1 MRFHFTLFLSIIAS
15 LLFTFSPMSSFA
27 QVDYQSHYQK
37 GKTELANKNYPAARQ
52 SLIMAMQENP
62 SNGFFFSASYLYAM
76 ASYKGGDFTTAYTK
90 ISELLVKAEKTT
102 LPYNQ
107 HHEMLYLGGVIAF
120 EKDQSLQA
128 MTWLDKVKGSKL
140 RIPIQNLKAN
150 FLPQKSLA
158 ELRLLYQ
165 KFSKDRTLSE
175 VLADKLAQQ
184 SENSDEDKKLLK
196 DIEFAYGYTSPYQ
209 KKQTSTSDKVVKK
222 KEYNVAV
229 MLPFRL
235 QNENSARE
243 VQSFLDLYEGMKVA
257 QEDLKNEGIIINL
270 LPFDTEN
277 DANSVRRLVG
287 MPAMKNIDM
296 FFGPLYP
303 TTLPIVS
310 EFAQKNSINM
320 VNPLSYTPD
329 LIEGKTNMYLF
340 EPSYYTQAKAVANY
354 SFDSLNADK
363 AYIIY
368 GDSRKDSTLA
378 YAYKR
383 MVEEKGGQV
392 MAFEKVGVSGST
404 FNKVRKILSPI
415 AKKPAR
421 LKEGETFKK
430 PEGDTTAHI
439 FVASSE
445 LAVAGSVISVL
456 KTARVDIPLFIDK
469 SWLKFDQID
478 MNDFMNR
485 SVFFIYTDYISP
497 LKNKEFVTKYINK
510 TNLLPSEYAYVGYE
524 SLYFFGKTMHKY
536 GVNFQNQLQKERFR
550 DGKVMIGQNYYGSN
564 DNQLVP
570 LLRFVNNR
578 LEIVN
583 HFYQD

>member
-1 MRFHFTLFLSIIAS
+1 MRFTLFLSVIAA
-15 LLFTFSPMSSFA
+15 LLFIFSLTSSFA
-27 QVDYQSHYQK
+27 QVDYQSYYQK
-37 GKTELANKNYPAARQ
+37 GKTELSNKNYSAARQ
-52 SLIMAMQENP
+52 SLIMATQENP
-62 SNGFFFSASYLYAM
+62 SNGFFFPASYLYVM
-76 ASYKGGDFTTAYTK
+76 ASYKGGDLATAYTK
-90 ISELLVKAEKTT
+90 ISELLAKAKNAT
-102 LPYNQ
+102 LPSDQYQ
-107 HHEMLYLGGVIAF
+107 EMLYLGGVIAF

-128 MTWLDKVKGSKL
+128 MSWLEEVKGSKL
-140 RIPIQNLKAN
+140 RIDTQNLKAT
-150 FLPQKSLA
+150 FLPKKSVA
-158 ELRLLYQ
+158 ELKLLYQ

-175 VLADKLAQQ
+175 VLADKIAQQ
-184 SENSDEDKKLLK
+184 NTISEEDKKLMK

-209 KKQTSTSDKVVKK
+209 KKQSSTPDKIVKK
-222 KEYNVAV
+222 KEYNVAI

-235 QNENSARE
+235 QNESSARE

-257 QEDLKNEGIIINL
+257 QEDLKNEGITVNL

-277 DANSVRRLVG
+277 DANNVRRLVG
-287 MPAMKNIDM
+287 LSAMKNVDM

-303 TTLPIVS
+303 TTLPIVA
-310 EFAQKNSINM
+310 EFAQKNGINM
-320 VNPLSYTPD
+320 VNPLSYTPE
-329 LIEGKTNMYLF
+329 LIEGKKNTYLF

-368 GDSRKDSTLA
+368 GNSRKDSTLA
-378 YAYKR
+378 HAYKKI
-383 MVEEKGGQV
+383 VEEKGGKIMV
-392 MAFEKVGVSGST
+392 FEKVLAGKST
-404 FNKVRKILSPI
+404 FNRINSLLKPI
-415 AKKPAR
+415 ASKPPK
-421 LKEGETFKK
+421 LKEGEKFKK

-456 KTARVDIPLFIDK
+456 KTSMVDIPLFIDK
-469 SWLKFDQID
+469 DWLKFDQID
-478 MNDFMNR
+478 MNDFMDR

-497 LKNKEFVTKYINK
+497 LKNKEFVEKYINK

-524 SLYFFGKTMHKY
+524 SLYFFGKTMYKY
-536 GVNFQNQLQKERFR
+536 GVNFESQLQKERFR

>member
-1 MRFHFTLFLSIIAS
+1 MRFTLFLSVIAS
-15 LLFTFSPMSSFA
+15 LLFIFSPLSSFA
-27 QVDYQSHYQK
+27 QVDYQSYYQK
-37 GKTELANKNYPAARQ
+37 GKTELSNKNYSAARQ

-62 SNGFFFSASYLYAM
+62 NNGFFYPASYLYSM
-76 ASYKGGDFTTAYTK
+76 ASYKGGDLATAYTK
-90 ISELLVKAEKTT
+90 ISELLAKAKNAS
-102 LPYNQ
+102 LHADQYQ
-107 HHEMLYLGGVIAF
+107 EMLYLGGVIAF

-128 MTWLDKVKGSKL
+128 MTWLDEIKGSKL
-140 RIPIQNLKAN
+140 RVAVQNLKGA
-150 FLPQKSLA
+150 FLPQKSVA
-158 ELRLLYQ
+158 ELKLLYQ
-165 KFSKDRTLSE
+165 KFSKDRALSE
-175 VLADKLAQQ
+175 ALADKLAGQNET
-184 SENSDEDKKLLK
+184 SEEDTKLLK

-209 KKQTSTSDKVVKK
+209 KKQNAVSDKVVKK

-235 QNENSARE
+235 QNESSARE

-277 DANSVRRLVG
+277 DANNVKRLVG
-287 MPAMKNIDM
+287 LSAMKNIDM

-303 TTLPIVS
+303 TTFPIVS
-310 EFAQKNSINM
+310 DFAQKNSINM

-329 LIEGKTNMYLF
+329 LIEGKRNTYLF
-340 EPSYYTQAKAVANY
+340 EPSFYTQAKAVADY

-378 YAYKR
+378 YAYKKI
-383 MVEEKGGQV
+383 VEEKGGKIMV
-392 MAFEKVGVSGST
+392 FEKVSAGKST
-404 FNKVRKILSPI
+404 FNRINSLLKPI
-415 AKKPAR
+415 ASKPPR

-456 KTARVDIPLFIDK
+456 KTSRVDIPLFIDK
-469 SWLKFDQID
+469 DWLKFDQID
-478 MNDFMNR
+478 MNDFMDR
-485 SVFFIYTDYISP
+485 SVFFIYTDYVSP
-497 LKNKEFVTKYINK
+497 LKNKEFVKKYINK

-524 SLYFFGKTMHKY
+524 SLYFFGKTMYKY
-536 GVNFQNQLQKERFR
+536 GINFENQLQQERFR
-550 DGKVMIGQNYYGSN
+550 EGKVMIGQNYYGSN

>member
-1 MRFHFTLFLSIIAS
+1 M
-15 LLFTFSPMSSFA
+15 
-27 QVDYQSHYQK
+27 
-37 GKTELANKNYPAARQ
+37 
-52 SLIMAMQENP
+52 
-62 SNGFFFSASYLYAM
+62 
-76 ASYKGGDFTTAYTK
+76 
-90 ISELLVKAEKTT
+90 
-102 LPYNQ
+102 
-107 HHEMLYLGGVIAF
+107 
-120 EKDQSLQA
+120 
-128 MTWLDKVKGSKL
+128 
-140 RIPIQNLKAN
+140 
-150 FLPQKSLA
+150 
-158 ELRLLYQ
+158 YQ

-175 VLADKLAQQ
+175 VLADKIAQQ
-184 SENSDEDKKLLK
+184 NTISEEDKKLMK

-209 KKQTSTSDKVVKK
+209 KKQSSTPDKIVKK
-222 KEYNVAV
+222 KEYNVAI

-235 QNENSARE
+235 QNESSARE

-257 QEDLKNEGIIINL
+257 QEDLKNEGITVNL

-277 DANSVRRLVG
+277 DANNVRRLVG
-287 MPAMKNIDM
+287 LSAMKNVDM

-303 TTLPIVS
+303 TTLPIVA
-310 EFAQKNSINM
+310 EFAQKNGINM
-320 VNPLSYTPD
+320 VNPLSYTPE
-329 LIEGKTNMYLF
+329 LIEGKKNTYLF

-368 GDSRKDSTLA
+368 GNSRKDSTLA
-378 YAYKR
+378 HAYKKI
-383 MVEEKGGQV
+383 VEEKGGKIMV
-392 MAFEKVGVSGST
+392 FEKVLAGKST
-404 FNKVRKILSPI
+404 FNRINSLLKPI
-415 AKKPAR
+415 ASKPPK
-421 LKEGETFKK
+421 LKEGEKFKK

-456 KTARVDIPLFIDK
+456 KTSMVDIPLFIDK
-469 SWLKFDQID
+469 DWLKFDQID
-478 MNDFMNR
+478 MNDFMDR

-497 LKNKEFVTKYINK
+497 LKNKEFVEKYINK

-524 SLYFFGKTMHKY
+524 SLYFFGKTMYKY
-536 GVNFQNQLQKERFR
+536 GVNFESQLQKERFR

>member
-1 MRFHFTLFLSIIAS
+1 MRFTLLFGIITG
-15 LLFTFSPMSSFA
+15 LLFTFYPLSVSA
-27 QVDYQSHYQK
+27 QVDYQSYYQT
-37 GKTELANKNYPAARQ
+37 GKMQLSNKDYSAARQ
-52 SLIMAMQENP
+52 NLIMAMQEDPN
-62 SNGFFFSASYLYAM
+62 NGFFFPASYLYAM
-76 ASYKGGDFTTAYTK
+76 ASYKGGDLATAYTK
-90 ISELLVKAEKTT
+90 ISDLLSKAKGAN
-102 LPYNQ
+102 LPSDQ
-107 HHEMLYLGGVIAF
+107 FQEMLYLGGVIAF

-128 MTWLDKVKGSKL
+128 MTWLGEIKGSKL
-140 RIPIQNLKAN
+140 RTAIESLKET
-150 FLPQKSLA
+150 FLPKKSVA
-158 ELRLLYQ
+158 ELKLLHQ

-175 VLADKLAQQ
+175 ALANKLVQQ
-184 SENSDEDKKLLK
+184 NQISDEDKKLIK
-196 DIEFAYGYTSPYQ
+196 DIELAYGYTSPYQ
-209 KKQTSTSDKVVKK
+209 RKESTTPDKIIKK

-243 VQSFLDLYEGMKVA
+243 VQSFLDLYEGMRVA
-257 QEDLKNEGIIINL
+257 QEELKNEGIIINL

-277 DANSVRRLVG
+277 DANNVRRLIG
-287 MPAMKNIDM
+287 FSAMKNVDM

-303 TTLPIVS
+303 TTLPIVAD
-310 EFAQKNSINM
+310 FAQKNGINM

-329 LIEGKTNMYLF
+329 LIEGKQNTYLF
-340 EPSYYTQAKAVANY
+340 EPSYNTQAKAVANY
-354 SFDSLNADK
+354 CFDSLNADK

-368 GDSRKDSTLA
+368 GDSRKDSILA
-378 YAYKR
+378 HAYKKIVEQR
-383 MVEEKGGQV
+383 GGKIMV
-392 MAFEKVGVSGST
+392 FDKVNAGKNT
-404 FNKVRKILSPI
+404 FNKINTLLRPI
-415 AKKPAR
+415 ASKPSK
-421 LKEGETFKK
+421 LKEGEEFRK

-456 KTARVDIPLFIDK
+456 KTSMVDIPLFIDK
-469 SWLKFDQID
+469 DWLKFDQID

-497 LKNKEFVTKYINK
+497 LKNGEFVTKYISK

-536 GVNFQNQLQKERFR
+536 GVNFESQLKKERFR
-550 DGKVMIGQNYYGSN
+550 EGKVMIGQNYYGSN

-583 HFYQD
+583 HFYRD

>member
-1 MRFHFTLFLSIIAS
+1 MRFTLFLSIIAS
-15 LLFTFSPMSSFA
+15 LLFTLPSVSSFA
-27 QVDYQSHYQK
+27 QVDYNSYYQK
-37 GKTELANKNYPAARQ
+37 GKTELANKNYSAARQ
-52 SLIMAMQENP
+52 SLVMAMQENP
-62 SNGFFFSASYLYAM
+62 SNSFFFPASYLYSM
-76 ASYKGGDFTTAYTK
+76 ASYKGGDLATAYTK
-90 ISELLVKAEKTT
+90 ISELLVKAKDAS
-102 LPYNQ
+102 LSSDQ
-107 HHEMLYLGGVIAF
+107 FQEMLYLGGVIAF

-128 MTWLDKVKGSKL
+128 MTWLEEVKGSKL
-140 RIPIQNLKAN
+140 RTAVQNLKAT
-150 FLPQKSLA
+150 FLPKKSIA
-158 ELRLLYQ
+158 ELKLLYQ

-175 VLADKLAQQ
+175 VLADKIADQREL
-184 SENSDEDKKLLK
+184 SEEDKKLLK

-209 KKQTSTSDKVVKK
+209 KKQYLTPDKIIKK
-222 KEYNVAV
+222 KEYNIAV

-235 QNENSARE
+235 QNESSARE

-257 QEDLKNEGIIINL
+257 QEDLKNEGITINL

-277 DANSVRRLVG
+277 DANNVRRLVG
-287 MPAMKNIDM
+287 LPAMKNIDM

-303 TTLPIVS
+303 TTFPLVS
-310 EFAQKNSINM
+310 DFAQTNGINM

-329 LIEGKTNMYLF
+329 VIEGKRNTYLF
-340 EPSYYTQAKAVANY
+340 EPSYHTQAKAVANY

-383 MVEEKGGQV
+383 IVEEKGGKI
-392 MAFEKVGVSGST
+392 MAFEKVSAGKST
-404 FNKVRKILSPI
+404 FNKINSILKPI
-415 AKKPAR
+415 ASKPPR
-421 LKEGETFKK
+421 LREGETFKK

-456 KTARVDIPLFIDK
+456 KTSMVDIPLFIDK
-469 SWLKFDQID
+469 DWLKFDQID
-478 MNDFMNR
+478 MNDFMDR
-485 SVFFIYTDYISP
+485 SVFFIYTDYVSP

-524 SLYFFGKTMHKY
+524 SLYFFGKTMYKY
-536 GVNFQNQLQKERFR
+536 GVNFESQLQKERFR
-550 DGKVMIGQNYYGSN
+550 DGKVMIGQNYYESK

-583 HFYQD
+583 HFYKD

>member
-1 MRFHFTLFLSIIAS
+1 MRFTLFLSIIAS
-15 LLFTFSPMSSFA
+15 LLFTLSSVSSFA
-27 QVDYQSHYQK
+27 QVDYNSYYQK
-37 GKTELANKNYPAARQ
+37 GKTELANKNYSAARQ
-52 SLIMAMQENP
+52 SLVMAMQDNP
-62 SNGFFFSASYLYAM
+62 SNSFFFPASYLYSM
-76 ASYKGGDFTTAYTK
+76 ASYKGGDLATAYAK
-90 ISELLVKAEKTT
+90 ISELLVKAKDAS
-102 LPYNQ
+102 LSSDQ
-107 HHEMLYLGGVIAF
+107 FQEMLYLGGVIAF

-128 MTWLDKVKGSKL
+128 MTWLEEVKGSKL
-140 RIPIQNLKAN
+140 RTAVQNLKST
-150 FLPQKSLA
+150 FLPKKSIA
-158 ELRLLYQ
+158 ELKLLYQ

-175 VLADKLAQQ
+175 ALADKVAAQREL
-184 SENSDEDKKLLK
+184 SEEDKKLLK

-209 KKQTSTSDKVVKK
+209 KKQYLTPDKIIKK

-235 QNENSARE
+235 QNESSARE

-257 QEDLKNEGIIINL
+257 QEDLKNEGITINL

-277 DANSVRRLVG
+277 DANNVRRLVG
-287 MPAMKNIDM
+287 LPAMKNIDM

-303 TTLPIVS
+303 TTFPLVS
-310 EFAQKNSINM
+310 DFSQTNGINM

-329 LIEGKTNMYLF
+329 VIEGKRNTYLF
-340 EPSYYTQAKAVANY
+340 EPSYHTQAKAVANY

-383 MVEEKGGQV
+383 IVEEKGGKI
-392 MAFEKVGVSGST
+392 MAFEKVSAGKST
-404 FNKVRKILSPI
+404 FNKINSILKPI
-415 AKKPAR
+415 ASKPPR
-421 LKEGETFKK
+421 LREGETFKK

-456 KTARVDIPLFIDK
+456 KTSMVDIPLFIDK
-469 SWLKFDQID
+469 DWLKFDQID
-478 MNDFMNR
+478 MNDFMDR
-485 SVFFIYTDYISP
+485 SVFFIYTDYVSP

-524 SLYFFGKTMHKY
+524 SLYFFGKTMYKY
-536 GVNFQNQLQKERFR
+536 GVNFESQLQKERFR
-550 DGKVMIGQNYYGSN
+550 DGKVMIGQNYYESK

-583 HFYQD
+583 HFYKD

>member
-1 MRFHFTLFLSIIAS
+1 MRFTLFLSIIAS
-15 LLFTFSPMSSFA
+15 LLFSFSPIFSFA
-27 QVDYQSHYQK
+27 QVDYQSYYQK
-37 GKTELANKNYPAARQ
+37 GKTELSNKNYSAARQ
-52 SLIMAMQENP
+52 SLIMAMQENS
-62 SNGFFFSASYLYAM
+62 SNGFLFPASYLYVM
-76 ASYKGGDFTTAYTK
+76 ASYKGGDLATAYTK
-90 ISELLVKAEKTT
+90 VSELLIKAKNAT
-102 LPYNQ
+102 LPSDQ
-107 HHEMLYLGGVIAF
+107 FQEMLYLGGVIAF

-128 MTWLDKVKGSKL
+128 MTWLEQIKGSKL
-140 RIPIQNLKAN
+140 HIPVQNLKAT
-150 FLPQKSLA
+150 FLPKKSVA
-158 ELRLLYQ
+158 ELKLLYQ
-165 KFSKDRTLSE
+165 KFSKDRVLSE
-175 VLADKLAQQ
+175 TLADKIAQQ
-184 SENSDEDKKLLK
+184 DETSEEDKKIIK

-209 KKQTSTSDKVVKK
+209 KKQNSVSDKIVKK
-222 KEYNVAV
+222 KEYNVAI

-235 QNENSARE
+235 QNESSARE

-257 QEDLKNEGIIINL
+257 QEDLKNEGITINL

-277 DANSVRRLVG
+277 DANNVRRLIG
-287 MPAMKNIDM
+287 LSAMKNVDM

-310 EFAQKNSINM
+310 DFAQENGISM

-329 LIEGKTNMYLF
+329 LIEGKKNTYLF
-340 EPSYYTQAKAVANY
+340 ESSYHTQAKAVANY

-368 GDSRKDSTLA
+368 GNSRKDSILA
-378 YAYKR
+378 YSYKKT
-383 MVEEKGGQV
+383 VEEKGGKIMV
-392 MAFEKVGVSGST
+392 FEKVNAGSST
-404 FNKVRKILSPI
+404 FNKIRSLLSPI

-421 LKEGETFKK
+421 LKEGEKFKK

-456 KTARVDIPLFIDK
+456 KTSMVDIPLFIDK
-469 SWLKFDQID
+469 DWLNFEQID
-478 MNDFMNR
+478 MNDFMDR

-497 LKNKEFVTKYINK
+497 LKNKEFVKKYINK

-524 SLYFFGKTMHKY
+524 SLYFFGKTMYKY
-536 GVNFQNQLQKERFR
+536 GVNFENQLQKERFR

-583 HFYQD
+583 HFYKD

>member
-1 MRFHFTLFLSIIAS
+1 MRFTLFLSVLAS
-15 LLFTFSPMSSFA
+15 LLFIFSPTFSFA
-27 QVDYQSHYQK
+27 QVDYESYYQK

-52 SLIMAMQENP
+52 SLIMAMQESP
-62 SNGFFFSASYLYAM
+62 SNGFFFPASYLYVM
-76 ASYKGGDFTTAYTK
+76 ASYKGGDLATAYTK
-90 ISELLVKAEKTT
+90 VSELLAKAKNAT
-102 LPYNQ
+102 LHADQYQ
-107 HHEMLYLGGVIAF
+107 EMLYLGGVIAF

-128 MTWLDKVKGSKL
+128 MTWLDEVKGSKL
-140 RIPIQNLKAN
+140 RTAVQNLKAT
-150 FLPQKSLA
+150 FLPKKTVS
-158 ELRLLYQ
+158 ELKLLRQ

-184 SENSDEDKKLLK
+184 NDISEEDKKLIK

-209 KKQTSTSDKVVKK
+209 KKQTSTSDKAVKK

-235 QNENSARE
+235 QNQSSARE

-257 QEDLKNEGIIINL
+257 QEDLKNEGILINL
-270 LPFDTEN
+270 LPFDTES
-277 DANSVRRLVG
+277 DANTVKRLIG
-287 MPAMKNIDM
+287 LSAMKNVDM

-303 TTLPIVS
+303 TTLPIVAD
-310 EFAQKNSINM
+310 FAQTNGINM
-320 VNPLSYTPD
+320 VNPLSYTSE
-329 LIEGKTNMYLF
+329 LIEGKKNTYLF
-340 EPSYYTQAKAVANY
+340 EPSYTTQAKAVADY

-368 GDSRKDSTLA
+368 GNSRKDSTLA
-378 YAYKR
+378 HAYKKII
-383 MVEEKGGQV
+383 EEKGGKI
-392 MAFEKVGVSGST
+392 MAFEKIDAGGST
-404 FNKVRKILSPI
+404 FNKIRNLLSPI
-415 AKKPAR
+415 AKKPPR
-421 LKEGETFKK
+421 LKEGEAFKK

-456 KTARVDIPLFIDK
+456 KTSMVDIPLFIDK
-469 SWLKFDQID
+469 DWLKFDQID
-478 MNDFMNR
+478 MNDFMDR

-497 LKNKEFVTKYINK
+497 LKNKEFVEKYINK

-524 SLYFFGKTMHKY
+524 SLYFFGKTMYKY
-536 GVNFQNQLQKERFR
+536 GVNFENQLQKERFR
-550 DGKVMIGQNYYGSN
+550 EGKVMIGQNYYGSN

-583 HFYQD
+583 HFYQE

>member
-1 MRFHFTLFLSIIAS
+1 MRFTLFSSVIAS
-15 LLFTFSPMSSFA
+15 LLFIFSPISSFA
-27 QVDYQSHYQK
+27 QDYEAYYQK
-37 GKTELANKNYPAARQ
+37 GKTELANKNYSAARQ
-52 SLIMAMQENP
+52 SLIMAMQEN
-62 SNGFFFSASYLYAM
+62 SNNGFFFPASYLYSM
-76 ASYKGGDFTTAYTK
+76 ASYKGGDFATAYTK
-90 ISELLVKAEKTT
+90 ISELLVKAKNTS
-102 LPYNQ
+102 LPSDQYQ
-107 HHEMLYLGGVIAF
+107 EMLYLGGVIAF

-128 MTWLDKVKGSKL
+128 MTWLEEVKGSKL
-140 RIPIQNLKAN
+140 RVDIQNLKAT
-150 FLPQKSLA
+150 FLPKKSVA
-158 ELRLLYQ
+158 ELKLLYQ
-165 KFSKDRTLSE
+165 KFSKDRILSE
-175 VLADKLAQQ
+175 ALADKLTQQ
-184 SENSDEDKKLLK
+184 SEIVDEDKKLIK

-209 KKQTSTSDKVVKK
+209 TKQNSTPDKIIKK

-229 MLPFRL
+229 MLPFKL

-257 QEDLKNEGIIINL
+257 QEDLKNEGILINL

-277 DANSVRRLVG
+277 DATNVKRLVELS
-287 MPAMKNIDM
+287 AMKNVDM

-303 TTLPIVS
+303 ATLPIVS
-310 EFAQKNSINM
+310 DFAQKNGINM

-329 LIEGKTNMYLF
+329 LIEGKRNTYLF
-340 EPSYYTQAKAVANY
+340 EPSFHTQARAVANY
-354 SFDSLNADK
+354 SFDSLNANK

-378 YAYKR
+378 HAYKKI
-383 MVEEKGGQV
+383 VEEKGGKIMV
-392 MAFEKVGVSGST
+392 FEKVSAGKNT
-404 FNKVRKILSPI
+404 FNRVNSLLKPI
-415 AKKPAR
+415 ASKPPK
-421 LKEGETFKK
+421 LKEGEAFKK

-456 KTARVDIPLFIDK
+456 KTSMIDIPLFIDK
-469 SWLKFDQID
+469 DWLKFDQID
-478 MNDFMNR
+478 MNDFMDR

-497 LKNKEFVTKYINK
+497 LKSKEFIKKYINK

-524 SLYFFGKTMHKY
+524 SLYFFGKTMYKY
-536 GVNFQNQLQKERFR
+536 GINFESQLQKERFR

-583 HFYQD
+583 HFYKE

>member
-1 MRFHFTLFLSIIAS
+1 MRFTLILSIIVS
-15 LLFTFSPMSSFA
+15 LLFIFSPISSFA
-27 QVDYQSHYQK
+27 QDYQSYYQK
-37 GKTELANKNYPAARQ
+37 GKTELANKNYSAARQ

-62 SNGFFFSASYLYAM
+62 SNGFFFPASYLYSM
-76 ASYKGGDFTTAYTK
+76 ASYKGGDLATAYTK
-90 ISELLVKAEKTT
+90 ISELLKKAKDKT
-102 LPYNQ
+102 LPSDQYQ
-107 HHEMLYLGGVIAF
+107 EMLYLGGLIAF

-128 MTWLDKVKGSKL
+128 MTWLEAIKGSKL
-140 RIPIQNLKAN
+140 RTAVQNLKAT
-150 FLPQKSLA
+150 FLPKKSIA
-158 ELRLLYQ
+158 ELKLLYQ
-165 KFSKDRTLSE
+165 KFSKDRPLSEALADKIAAQSE
-175 VLADKLAQQ
+175 VL
-184 SENSDEDKKLLK
+184 EEDEKILK
-196 DIEFAYGYTSPYQ
+196 EIEFAYGYTSPYQ
-209 KKQTSTSDKVVKK
+209 KTKSTAPEKVIKK
-222 KEYNVAV
+222 EEYNVAV

-235 QNENSARE
+235 KNESSARE

-257 QEDLKNEGIIINL
+257 QEDLKNEGITINL

-277 DANSVRRLVG
+277 DANNVRNLVEL
-287 MPAMKNIDM
+287 PAMKNIDM

-303 TTLPIVS
+303 TTFPIVS
-310 EFAQKNSINM
+310 EFAQTNNINM

-329 LIEGKTNMYLF
+329 LIEGKKNTYLF

-368 GDSRKDSTLA
+368 GESRKDVILA
-378 YAYKR
+378 NAYKKI
-383 MVEEKGGQV
+383 VEEKGGKV
-392 MAFEKVGVSGST
+392 MAFEQVDAGKST
-404 FNKVRKILSPI
+404 FNKIRNVLSPI

-456 KTARVDIPLFIDK
+456 KTSMVDIPLFIDK
-469 SWLKFDQID
+469 GWLEFDQID
-478 MNDFMNR
+478 MNDFMDR
-485 SVFFIYTDYISP
+485 SVFFIYTDYVSP
-497 LKNKEFVTKYINK
+497 LKSKEFITKYINK
-510 TNLLPSEYAYVGYE
+510 TNILPSEYAYVGYE
-524 SLYFFGKTMHKY
+524 SLYFFGKTMYKY
-536 GVNFQNQLQKERFR
+536 GINFESHLQKERFI

-570 LLRFVNNR
+570 LLRFVNNH